1 MERYKVKVKLV
12 FEDII
17 GRTQENKEKALE
29 DVRELVNRYV
39 ENGLD
44 LKDLFETSPR
54 LLVEIE
60 E

>member
-17 GRTQENKEKALE
+17 SRTQKSKEKALE
-29 DVRELVNRYV
+29 DVRELVNHYV
-39 ENGLD
+39 EKGLD
-44 LKDLFETSPR
+44 LKDLFETPPH

>member
-1 MERYKVKVKLV
+1 MKRYKIKAKLV

-29 DVRELVNRYV
+29 DVRELVNHYV

-44 LKDLFETSPR
+44 LKDLFETPPH

-60 E
+60 R